1 MKTSSTGIALIQA
14 FESCLKPTGDGRFRT
29 YRCPAGVVT
38 IGWGTTAADAPS
50 LAEGE
55 IWTRD
60 KCDEVFIASLTKYEA
75 MVDRAAASRAKP
87 LAQHQFDALVS
98 LVYNCGPKALAGSVG
113 AALREGRDADVPAL
127 MARWNKAGGKVL
139 AGLARRRKAEGE
151 LWAGDRAA
159 ASRTAQTILPE
170 TVARS
175 REVPA
180 PSVADLVRATQ
191 KTTTAVAVA
200 AGGTVAAGTTGAT
213 GTANEDESGAIPT
226 AVLVGIGL
234 AVVLVAG
241 LMLARRW
248 KALTEEWA

>member
-14 FESCLKPTGDGRFRT
+14 FESCLKPNGDGRFRT

-38 IGWGTTAADAPS
+38 IGWGTTAADVAN
-50 LAEGE
+50 LTEGE
-55 IWTRD
+55 VWSRD
-60 KCDEVFIASLTKYEA
+60 KCDDVFIASLAKYEA
-75 MVDRAAASRAKP
+75 MVDRAAATRVKP
-87 LAQHQFDALVS
+87 LLQHQFDALVS
-98 LVYNCGPKALAGSVG
+98 LVYNCGPKALAGNVG
-113 AALREGRDADVPAL
+113 KAVREGRDAEVPAL

-139 AGLARRRKAEGE
+139 AGLVRRRKAEGE
-151 LWAGDRAA
+151 LWAGDTQAA
-159 ASRTAQTILPE
+159 ARTAQTVFPG

-180 PSVADLVRATQ
+180 PSAADLAKATR

-200 AGGTVAAGTTGAT
+200 AGGTIAAGTTAT
-213 GTANEDESGAIPT
+213 AGGESGTIPT
-226 AVLVGIGL
+226 AVLVGLGL
-234 AVVLVAG
+234 AVVLFAG

>member
-1 MKTSSTGIALIQA
+1 MKTSSSGIALIQA

-38 IGWGTTAADAPS
+38 IGLGTTAADVPS

-60 KCDEVFIASLTKYEA
+60 KCDEVFITSLTKYEA
-75 MVDRAAASRAKP
+75 MVDRAARTRAKP
-87 LAQHQFDALVS
+87 LLQHQFDALVS

-113 AALREGRDADVPAL
+113 AAVREGRDADVPAL
-127 MARWNKAGGKVL
+127 MARWNKGGGKVL
-139 AGLARRRKAEGE
+139 AGLVRRRKAEGE

-159 ASRTAQTILPE
+159 ASKTAQTILPE

-180 PSVADLVRATQ
+180 PSVTELAQATR

-200 AGGTVAAGTTGAT
+200 AGGTVAAGTTGA
-213 GTANEDESGAIPT
+213 GKEGGVMQT
-226 AVLVGIGL
+226 AVLVGLCL
-234 AVVLVAG
+234 AGVLVAG
-241 LMLARRW
+241 LLLARRW
-248 KALTEEWA
+248 KALKEEWA